1 MQQAMSIWTKR
12 WHWIVMVVTVCLLRP
27 GTECMAQVQTVRC
40 TSVKEGKF
48 EIHDKKTGVSV
59 ITRKGGIQR
68 EENEK
73 MGVIIEYLTEWIDEC
88 SFRLVP
94 FKVVRNDN
102 NLQLEGDLKL
112 VVEIIE
118 IREDVYIQETT
129 AWATGQYETEE
140 VRIIR

>member
-1 MQQAMSIWTKR
+1 MGMK
-12 WHWIVMVVTVCLLRP
+12 
-27 GTECMAQVQTVRC
+27 TVRRC
-40 TSVKEGKF
+40 LRGLVMAGILWLSFPATESVAQIQPGACSAVKEGKF

-68 EENEK
+68 EENEQL
-73 MGVIIEYLTEWIDEC
+73 GVVVEYLTEWIDEC

-102 NLQLEGDLKL
+102 NLELDADMKL

-118 IREDVYIQETT
+118 IREGVYIQETT

-140 VRIIR
+140 VKIIR